1 VKKVGSLSLET
12 KCQTAFIPHAKDARV
27 VSQGSFEDL
36 LPGILHD
43 LQADRPSVITL
54 LNNAKHVGHSFLRE
68 SQGFRVLPREQRKG
82 RS

>member
-1 VKKVGSLSLET
+1 M
-12 KCQTAFIPHAKDARV
+12 
-27 VSQGSFEDL
+27 SQGSFEDL

-68 SQGFRVLPREQRKG
+68 SQGFRGLPKEQWKG